1 MSYRDLKTIQDE
13 ITHSLE
19 IINGLTSDEST
30 LRLGEIIFE
39 IGIHIEKLRRLNRER
54 NDVYNKCV
62 NKSE

>member
-19 IINGLTSDEST
+19 IINGLTKKKSG

-39 IGIHIEKLRRLNRER
+39 VNIHLEKLRRLNNEKKVIDDKMQTRL
-54 NDVYNKCV
+54 
-62 NKSE
+62 